1 MHWLSLFLKKHVSEG
16 FPTPLTFAYF
26 MLTVV
31 IKTYCIDVVVDIKPI
46 YLNKRSLF
54 QNKVYYLDKMY
65 LFFLKIKLS
74 KFTLNKVN
82 LLPD

>member
-1 MHWLSLFLKKHVSEG
+1 MHWLSLFLKKHVREG

-46 YLNKRSLF
+46 PKQTLF
-54 QNKVYYLDKMY
+54 
-65 LFFLKIKLS
+65 IS
-74 KFTLNKVN
+74 K
-82 LLPD
+82 